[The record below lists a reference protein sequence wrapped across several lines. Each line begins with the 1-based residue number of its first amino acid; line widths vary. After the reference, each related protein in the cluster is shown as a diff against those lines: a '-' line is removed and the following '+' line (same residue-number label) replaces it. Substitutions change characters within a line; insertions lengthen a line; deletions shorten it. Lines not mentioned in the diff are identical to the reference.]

1 MKPTKKDKRRLLIWS
16 LTILILVI
24 YLGVFSFKFWN
35 QILKNQQIRDNLNA
49 KYEEALA
56 KEEILNDEVNK
67 LQDPEY
73 VAKYAREKHMYTKE
87 GELIIRVPE
96 DW

>member
-73 VAKYAREKHMYTKE
+73 VAKYARDRKS
-87 GELIIRVPE
+87 VV
-96 DW
+96 

>member
-35 QILKNQQIRDNLNA
+35 QILKSQQIRDNLNA

-96 DW
+96 D

>member
-35 QILKNQQIRDNLNA
+35 QILKSQQIRDNLNA

-73 VAKYAREKHMYTKE
+73 VAKYAREKYMYTKE

-96 DW
+96 D

>member
-96 DW
+96 D

>member
-35 QILKNQQIRDNLNA
+35 QILKSQQIRDNLNA

>member
-35 QILKNQQIRDNLNA
+35 QIFKSKQIREDLNV

-56 KEEILNDEVNK
+56 KEEVLNDEVNK

-87 GELIIRVPE
+87 GELIIRVTE
-96 DW
+96 D